1 MPNNPTHMPPPAAPS
16 QHPAPKP
23 SLRQRLSTPSWIL
36 YDFSDTIFSASIL
49 TFFFPLWVTE
59 DAGGTDANFAF
70 ALSISALLV
79 AVTAPLLGSVS
90 DTLNRRVPLLAICV
104 LLCAACTALIGS
116 LGGLWTGIALF
127 FCANFLYQIGL
138 VFYNSLMLNVSSES
152 KRGVISG
159 IGIGA
164 GYVGLFVAFLLLGPR
179 VEEYGNEWAFI
190 PTAAMYVIFAL
201 PMLLIVRDV
210 GQRRGITL
218 RRIAYSRMSVVALVI
233 AIPRR
238 GATLRLMADSYRQ
251 LYATFKNARRHTN
264 LFRFIIARLLYM
276 EGVNTIS
283 SFYVI
288 YLVSVGDF
296 TRGEAVDMVTR
307 LLIVAVVCSVATGF
321 LVSRFGSKRVLIVGL
336 VGWTLVVAAAAFADE
351 RWMFWAVAVVTG
363 CFWGAPQIADR
374 VMLTRLA
381 PPEQVGEFFGLFQM
395 SGRLSAVVGPGLW
408 GLTTA
413 TLVGLGETRFRI
425 AMLIVSLFL
434 LGGLAVL
441 LWVRERR
448 EESDLDSAS
457 NAPAAPQ
464 VVD

>member
-1 MPNNPTHMPPPAAPS
+1 MPNNPT
-16 QHPAPKP
+16 QTLPAPKP

-190 PTAAMYVIFAL
+190 PTAAMYVMFAL
-201 PMLLIVRDV
+201 PLLLIVRDS
-210 GQRRGITL
+210 GRRRG
-218 RRIAYSRMSVVALVI
+218 V
-233 AIPRR
+233 
-238 GATLRLMADSYRQ
+238 TLRLMADSYRQ

-321 LVSRFGSKRVLIVGL
+321 LVSKFGSKRVLLVGL

-408 GLTTA
+408 GLTTTA
-413 TLVGLGETRFRI
+413 LVGLGETRFRI

-434 LGGLAVL
+434 LGGLVAL

-448 EESDLDSAS
+448 EESDLDSAPS
-457 NAPAAPQ
+457 AAAAPQ